1 MPENIFEHLP
11 ELYRP
16 KGEKYEKY
24 LGRYRHLL
32 ETTGARR
39 AGAEKLAEFLEKSTS
54 WLWAPASTEFHL
66 ARPGGLIMHSVNV
79 AENLLTLKRQLAPH
93 YSDETCIIVGLF
105 HDIGKVGEPGKP
117 LYIPDPEAPPEE
129 IRYIHNPE
137 VITMAHAVRSLYYLT
152 QFISLSFEETQ
163 AVVYHDGQYVEGN
176 KIVALKETPLL
187 LLLHFADLWSAA
199 VVEKE

>member
-1 MPENIFEHLP
+1 MSAEFPADIPEQYIP
-11 ELYRP
+11 S
-16 KGEKYEKY
+16 GERYEDA
-24 LGRYRHLL
+24 LRRYR
-32 ETTGARR
+32 EFVSQVSSRGEGVR
-39 AGAEKLAEFLEKSTS
+39 KLAEFLETQTS
-54 WLWAPASTEFHL
+54 WLWAPASTQFHL
-66 ARPGGLIMHSVNV
+66 NIPGGLVIHSVSV
-79 AENLLTLKRQLAPH
+79 TETLLKLRDTLAPQ

-137 VITMAHAVRSLYYLT
+137 VTTMAHAVRSLYYIT
-152 QFISLSFEETQ
+152 QFIPLTFEEVQ

-187 LLLHFADLWSAA
+187 LLLHFADLWSASML
-199 VVEKE
+199 E